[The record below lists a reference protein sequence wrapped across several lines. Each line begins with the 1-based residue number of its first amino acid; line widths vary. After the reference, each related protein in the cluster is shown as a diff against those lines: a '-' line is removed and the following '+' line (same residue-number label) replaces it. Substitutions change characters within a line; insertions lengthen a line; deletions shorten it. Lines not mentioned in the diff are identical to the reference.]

1 MKAKYLAQP
10 QNWDRDTPI
19 AASWTWKS
27 IFGTRLL
34 VKRGT
39 GKRVGNGQTVDI
51 WKDNWI
57 HGTEEGRIKTQRD
70 PNCTLGKVE
79 ELIADGEW
87 NHEVLNR
94 WFIAE
99 DVQRIKAIPLSITG
113 CQDRLYWRYTKS
125 GVFTVKS
132 AYDVAMETRQ
142 YQHMNRLRRD
152 SGSTSYD
159 QQNSRSGKKRT
170 GKGSPMCRSCGE
182 EVETLEHMFFFCDT
196 AETTWKL
203 APLQWDGL
211 KEMRGNFVKWW
222 EGMLGAKKREQ
233 GQEHIALTV
242 NILWQIWKARNRKAF
257 EEKEADPRKTVQ
269 KAIVEWD
276 EYTET
281 QKDIA
286 GEFIQQTTNSCKA
299 EKWRPPPN
307 NSIRINSDAAFSQN
321 MERT

>member
-1 MKAKYLAQP
+1 
-10 QNWDRDTPI
+10 
-19 AASWTWKS
+19 
-27 IFGTRLL
+27 
-34 VKRGT
+34 
-39 GKRVGNGQTVDI
+39 
-51 WKDNWI
+51 
-57 HGTEEGRIKTQRD
+57 
-70 PNCTLGKVE
+70 
-79 ELIADGEW
+79 
-87 NHEVLNR
+87 
-94 WFIAE
+94 
-99 DVQRIKAIPLSITG
+99 
-113 CQDRLYWRYTKS
+113 
-125 GVFTVKS
+125 
-132 AYDVAMETRQ
+132 METRQ

-159 QQNSRSGKKRT
+159 QQNSRIWKSVWTLKLKHKLKHFIWRCLHHSLPVNEQIQKRT

-211 KEMRGNFVKWW
+211 RELRGNFVKWW

-242 NILWQIWKARNRKAF
+242 NILWQIWKARNRKTF

-286 GEFIQQTTNSCKA
+286 GQFIQQTTNSCKA

-307 NSIRINSDAAFSQN
+307 NSIRINSDAAFSQPQGLMTGTN
-321 MERT
+321 SRCEFKNWRLR